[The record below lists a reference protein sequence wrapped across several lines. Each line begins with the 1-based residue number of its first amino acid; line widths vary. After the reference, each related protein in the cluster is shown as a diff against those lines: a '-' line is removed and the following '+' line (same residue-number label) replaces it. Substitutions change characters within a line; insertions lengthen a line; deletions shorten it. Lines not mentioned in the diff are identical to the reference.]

1 MVDVTRRARGGKT
14 ALAMTRS
21 LRGGSG
27 NAFTL
32 VFWAI
37 YSYTNRWGL
46 QNSRMAPVGLGLAGA
61 GAANGLLAGRL
72 ASGAFGIRLGRAAE
86 TIAAA
91 ALSTRATLGQ
101 RGASG

>member
-1 MVDVTRRARGGKT
+1 
-14 ALAMTRS
+14 
-21 LRGGSG
+21 
-27 NAFTL
+27 
-32 VFWAI
+32 
-37 YSYTNRWGL
+37 
-46 QNSRMAPVGLGLAGA
+46 MAPVGLGLAGA